1 MDHTPDGANDLLRG
15 QAQAA
20 LAVAGRLGEMLARQR
35 AERQQELQRATN
47 EERRKLEERFEAER
61 AVMRTQLAA
70 IDQPQFW
77 ESAQPQDIAT
87 NYALAQQWEP
97 FDDMARLSRE
107 HMHDEIKNR
116 YHLTPEQFL
125 DRQTASLEASVDET
139 QKKAS
144 KEQEAQQENAEA
156 EQKAATVATG
166 DLQNDVDTQNAAT
179 EAADLW
185 DTGDRRVKLAERL
198 MDTFG
203 HTEEGKE
210 AVTAVLAADRD
221 QGTYPRES
229 VRSEHKL
236 TKGRKFTSPG
246 AARERA
252 VGLG

>member
-20 LAVAGRLGEMLARQR
+20 LAVAGRLGEMLARRR
-35 AERQQELQRATN
+35 AERQQELQRAAD
-47 EERRKLEERFEAER
+47 EERRRLEERFEAER

-70 IDQPQFW
+70 VHQPQFW
-77 ESAQPQDIAT
+77 ESALPQDIAT

-107 HMHDEIKNR
+107 HMHDEIKHR
-116 YHLTPEQFL
+116 YNLTPEQFL
-125 DRQTASLEASVDET
+125 DRNAAPPEVGVDET
-139 QKKAS
+139 QEKAT
-144 KEQEAQQENAEA
+144 EDPEALQENAEA
-156 EQKAATVATG
+156 GQQAATIATG
-166 DLQNDVDTQNAAT
+166 NLQNDAATLNAAT
-179 EAADLW
+179 AAEDLW
-185 DTGDRRVKLAERL
+185 DSGDRRAQLAKRL

-221 QGTYPRES
+221 QGTHPRES
-229 VRSEHKL
+229 VRSGHKL
-236 TKGRKFTSPG
+236 VKGKKLTRRG
-246 AARERA
+246 ASRERE

>member
-35 AERQQELQRATN
+35 AERQQELQRAAN

-70 IDQPQFW
+70 VHEPQFW

-87 NYALAQQWEP
+87 HYALAQQWEP

-107 HMHDEIKNR
+107 HMHDQIKNR
-116 YHLTPEQFL
+116 YNLTPEQFL
-125 DRQTASLEASVDET
+125 DRQTAPEAGVDET
-139 QKKAS
+139 RGKAT
-144 KEQEAQQENAEA
+144 EEPEAQHENAEA
-156 EQKAATVATG
+156 KRQTVTVATG
-166 DLQNDVDTQNAAT
+166 DLHNDVGIQNAAT

-185 DTGDRRVKLAERL
+185 DTGDRREKLAERL
-198 MDTFG
+198 METFG
-203 HTEEGKE
+203 HTKEGKE

-221 QGTYPRES
+221 QGTHPRES
-229 VRSEHKL
+229 VRGGHKL
-236 TKGRKFTSPG
+236 IKGKMLTSRGTARK
-246 AARERA
+246 RE